1 MRMLRNS
8 LLFHC
13 VVLAVSYTAYCDL
26 IYPHNGITG
35 LSYTVEPL
43 TKSEKLLWVTCI
55 SVVVVLFLILIVIA
69 CRKRKQSNKQPA
81 SENHRHRFPK
91 RHLDIIAIALL
102 IAISLTILLPRAVV
116 TGAGFLP
123 RGKATQDRL
132 WDGIES
138 PFSCVIVE
146 QYQLYPSNYS
156 VTTEEISFYPESDD
170 AEKLMALLRQSAGS
184 SWTFEDCKGISS
196 SSILQSGYLL
206 HFIRPDGSD
215 ECIRTGA
222 DTLTVGSRGVRYNLL
237 DLFHFDLSALT
248 AWLSENKPALQLSSN
263 SNPSYL
269 DDLLVTDMKIGWR
282 ESPQDSFEYSDL
294 PQSEWIPLCEAIGQ
308 IRIADIDASNS
319 IRYSEELFLQVDFGQ
334 ILLTLENCPSIA
346 GDYLMCGFRS
356 APDGNRISSFCF
368 RLYPDCHPFLP
379 WIPETAIIHTMLR

>member
-26 IYPHNGITG
+26 IYPHNGIPG

-123 RGKATQDRL
+123 RGKAAQDRL
-132 WDGIES
+132 WEGIEG

-146 QYQLYPSNYS
+146 QYQAQHNNSIL
-156 VTTEEISFYPESDD
+156 TEAVSFYPGSDD
-170 AEKLMALLRQSAGS
+170 AEKLMTLLRKSAGNY
-184 SWTFEDCKGISS
+184 WTFEELVGNSR
-196 SSILQSGYLL
+196 LQAGYLL
-206 HFIRPDGSD
+206 HFICPDGSE

-222 DTLTVGSRGVRYNLL
+222 DTLTVGGRGVSFNLT
-237 DLFHFDLSALT
+237 DLVHFDPSALT
-248 AWLSENKPALQLSSN
+248 AWLSENKPSLQLSGN
-263 SNPSYL
+263 SKPSYL
-269 DDLLVTDMKIGWR
+269 DDLLVTDIKIGWR

-308 IRIADIDASNS
+308 IRIADSDGSNS